1 MKEVQTAPSN
11 ERLEDVPD
19 SLRTDEPSLTRASR
33 WWRYVVRQE
42 GMVIVLLLL
51 MAAMAII
58 SPRFLMVRNL
68 TNVALQSSVL
78 SIVAMGMTFVLI
90 SGGIDLSVGSVVGLS
105 AVLLAGLVQ
114 YSGWSELLSL
124 GVAIAVGL
132 VFGLFNGFV
141 VTRFRVDAIVVT
153 LGTWYIGRGLV
164 QVYVGNKAPTAPPI
178 AQFLGAGKILGL
190 PVPVLVAIVMALVSH
205 FLLAHTVLGRRCF
218 AIGGNETAARLS
230 GVNVE
235 RYRLIFFIMSGLYAS
250 IAAVVMLGRLFA
262 VEAGAGGGLEFA
274 APAAAIV
281 GGTSL
286 YGGRGSIANAVVG
299 ALILGVIANGLNLT
313 RTSFFWQQVAVGAV
327 IILAVSVDSLRRRG
341 VSPA

>member
-1 MKEVQTAPSN
+1 MKDIRATARD
-11 ERLEDVPD
+11 ERLVESPD
-19 SLRTDEPSLTRASR
+19 SPDSASRSLTRVSR
-33 WWRYVVRQE
+33 WWRYVIRQE

-51 MAAMAII
+51 MAAMAIV

-68 TNVALQSSVL
+68 TNIALQSSVL
-78 SIVAMGMTFVLI
+78 SIVAIGMTFVLI

-114 YSGWSELLSL
+114 YSGWPELLSL

-132 VFGLFNGFV
+132 TFGLFNGIV
-141 VTRFRVDAIVVT
+141 ITRFKVDAIVVT

-178 AQFLGAGKILGL
+178 AQFLGAGKVFGL
-190 PVPVLVAIVMALVSH
+190 PIPVLIAVIVALISH

-218 AIGGNETAARLS
+218 AIGGNEMAARLS
-230 GVNVE
+230 GVDVE
-235 RYRLIFFIMSGLYAS
+235 RYRLIFFMMSGLYAS
-250 IAAVVMLGRLFA
+250 VAAIIMLGRLFA

-286 YGGRGSIANAVVG
+286 YGGRGSIANAIVG

-327 IILAVSVDSLRRRG
+327 IILAVSVDSVRRRHVG
-341 VSPA
+341 VA